1 MESRNSEMPCKIR
14 KRRFPTAS
22 SSSFANNNISQF
34 LVEKTRSDSPR
45 NEKCINMLD
54 RSKCKEEESATTM
67 TVKKSDTDNRVNK
80 VIDKSITNVDRS
92 RNKSRTSSGRVATP
106 EVRLQA
112 RSRSDEVMKKKRRT
126 EEVRSAGCLV
136 RSAVAPSK
144 TRSGTLAGVYAVA
157 ALPEKFGPFGEVETE
172 TKNQKRSMLKPTNEL
187 NEIKQSLTISRELL
201 KLLTHVWTVDTNRG
215 CNSMTIS
222 LSSTLNHELNKARSQ
237 VNKLIQEQRSHNTTS
252 SESYEQDKVRFAIRT
267 VARELEIEKK
277 LRRQTERMN
286 KKLGRELA
294 NTKSSLSKAIEK
306 SETEKRATEIL
317 EQLCEKMALEIE
329 EDRIELEELKK
340 ESERVRE
347 EMEEER
353 EMLRV
358 ADILREERV
367 HMKLSDAKYEYED
380 RHAQVNMIARDLE
393 ELLEVDNNTNH
404 LKKKIPRVLSWY
416 ESTANNNGEDENNTR
431 DETTSLV
438 WYENNSHKVV
448 NDENALG
455 EKLLNKGEVVN
466 DENTLLTRDVSWY
479 ENENENDNDK
489 GEVEIYGNIIRE
501 ETTSTVHEAM
511 ERYNSDCIELE
522 FGLDRKNESEEEVLG
537 ISHCSYNMKEYED
550 EMERYKMI
558 KDLRDRIVSGSDLS
572 LGSYT

>member
-106 EVRLQA
+106 EITNPRYKNPYRFGAKNGSFERMHSVFDANPFQ
-112 RSRSDEVMKKKRRT
+112 
-126 EEVRSAGCLV
+126 
-136 RSAVAPSK
+136 
-144 TRSGTLAGVYAVA
+144 
-157 ALPEKFGPFGEVETE
+157 EKFGPFGEVETE